1 MVARSG
7 MVQPS
12 WANDHVVYECKIRF
26 GGALGKNKCHR
37 RSDARARKGILSL
50 SSNSSLPSEGQHGA
64 LHQNYL
70 HASIPCTELR
80 AMYACHHCLRA
91 NYPQGGIRREV
102 SELTHLTTLVLS
114 SNLLKGMM
122 PTCWLGQ
129 EPKSSAVLARC
140 CWSSSWAS
148 TPQLDHNPCSWEGV
162 SCSILDHRVFL
173 PDGVLSCSCT
183 SHPLPC
189 SSSPHTPFHA
199 QFTAEPVQRNLN
211 KQQQVISS
219 SGPWTASTRTKMMT
233 SSPRL
238 SPTMA

>member
-12 WANDHVVYECKIRF
+12 WANDHVVYDCKIRF
-26 GGALGKNKCHR
+26 GGALGSATGKNKCHR

-122 PTCWLGQ
+122 RRAGSVRSLNHLLFLRGVAGAQAGLQRHSWTTTPAVGRASLAPSWITG
-129 EPKSSAVLARC
+129 SSYQMGFCHAV
-140 CWSSSWAS
+140 
-148 TPQLDHNPCSWEGV
+148 
-162 SCSILDHRVFL
+162 
-173 PDGVLSCSCT
+173 
-183 SHPLPC
+183 
-189 SSSPHTPFHA
+189 A
-199 QFTAEPVQRNLN
+199 QATLFPVQARLTLPSMPNSPPSLCKGTSTSNN
-211 KQQQVISS
+211 K
-219 SGPWTASTRTKMMT
+219 
-233 SSPRL
+233 
-238 SPTMA
+238 